1 MTEPTDRHAS
11 YLTALRRLVR
21 RSWPALRM
29 VVGLVAV
36 GIGAWAISGKTG
48 ELSGITSYLNRLR
61 WWWMALAVVGEF
73 ASYAALSSLQR
84 RLIRA
89 GRVEI
94 KAGTMLGITLAGSSI
109 QSSFPGGTVFYLAYI
124 FRQFRRRGAD
134 DVLSG
139 WVLVAFNMLTFLAL
153 SAMALVG
160 LAIAASTGSAYDLVE
175 ALLGIIAV
183 ALLMVI
189 AFVKRRRVLA
199 HFATF
204 ISLWRRL
211 LRRRQSKL
219 TPHEVVERWVA
230 ELSAVNPS
238 RKQWSIA
245 AVMAASTWLADLAC
259 LVLAFYAVGVGVPWR
274 GLLLAYAAGQLAS
287 NLPITPGG
295 LGAVEGSLTVA
306 LVTFGGGEESTV
318 AAVLLYRLVSYWL
331 MLGIGWVAWTG
342 LAWSA
347 RSRVVTD
354 TEVKTRLRHE
364 LTPAAA
370 ADSHTARKEEASP
383 WAP

>member
-1 MTEPTDRHAS
+1 
-11 YLTALRRLVR
+11 
-21 RSWPALRM
+21 M

-36 GIGAWAISGKTG
+36 GVGAWAISGKTG
-48 ELSGITSYLNRLR
+48 ELSGITGYLDRLR

-84 RLIRA
+84 RLLRA
-89 GRVEI
+89 GRVDI
-94 KAGTMLGITLAGSSI
+94 KAGTMMGITLAGSSI
-109 QSSFPGGTVFYLAYI
+109 QSSFPGGTVFYLAYL

-139 WVLVAFNMLTFLAL
+139 WVLVAFNTLTFLAL
-153 SAMALVG
+153 SSMALVG

-183 ALLMVI
+183 ALLVVV
-189 AFVKRRRVLA
+189 AFVERRRLLV
-199 HFATF
+199 HFATL
-204 ISLWRRL
+204 ISVWRRL
-211 LRRRQSKL
+211 LRRRESKS
-219 TPHEVVERWVA
+219 TPHEVLDRWVT
-230 ELSAVNPS
+230 ELAAVNPS
-238 RKQWSIA
+238 RRQWSIA
-245 AVMAASTWLADLAC
+245 AAMAASTWLADMAC

-306 LVTFGGGEESTV
+306 LVTFGGGEVSTV

-331 MLGIGWVAWTG
+331 MLVIGWIAWAG
-342 LAWSA
+342 LALSA
-347 RSRVVTD
+347 RGRPHVAAEAAPGSLT
-354 TEVKTRLRHE
+354 E
-364 LTPAAA
+364 LTAGCAV
-370 ADSHTARKEEASP
+370 DSSFARKKEASP